1 MLEYELDI
9 PSLTDEGIQLN
20 ESFINVIE
28 LNSLSIF
35 DKLIMIKMLILL
47 QNTYDRTKIKDKL
60 LEKSRIVPSVFV

>member
-28 LNSLSIF
+28 LNSLSKF

-47 QNTYDRTKIKDKL
+47 HNTYDRTRDKGKVIR
-60 LEKSRIVPSVFV
+60 EVKNRS

>member
-1 MLEYELDI
+1 MIFEYELDI

-47 QNTYDRTKIKDKL
+47 QNTYDRTRDKGQVIR
-60 LEKSRIVPSVFV
+60 EVKNRS

>member
-28 LNSLSIF
+28 LNSLSKF

-47 QNTYDRTKIKDKL
+47 QNTYDRTRDKGQVIR
-60 LEKSRIVPSVFV
+60 EVKNRS

>member
-1 MLEYELDI
+1 MIEYELDI

-28 LNSLSIF
+28 LNSLSKF

-47 QNTYDRTKIKDKL
+47 QNTYDRTRDKGQVIR
-60 LEKSRIVPSVFV
+60 EVKNRS

>member
-1 MLEYELDI
+1 MLEYELDS

-28 LNSLSIF
+28 LNSLSKF

-47 QNTYDRTKIKDKL
+47 QNTYDRTRDKGQVIR
-60 LEKSRIVPSVFV
+60 EVKNRS

>member
-1 MLEYELDI
+1 MLEYEIDI

-28 LNSLSIF
+28 LNSLSKF

-47 QNTYDRTKIKDKL
+47 QNTYDRTRDKGQVIR
-60 LEKSRIVPSVFV
+60 EVKNRS

>member
-47 QNTYDRTKIKDKL
+47 QNTYDRTRDKGQVIR
-60 LEKSRIVPSVFV
+60 EVKNRS